1 MRELAHPSQLRAVQW
16 RWSLFLAP
24 LILLLGF
31 MSGQLAGS
39 AAGHPWLGSLEKP
52 AFYPPAVVFPVVW
65 TVLYV
70 MMGVALAM
78 VVAAR
83 GARGRRAA
91 VLAFILQMVLNLAWS
106 PLFFGAHQLTLS
118 LALLFL
124 LSLAVLLTIML
135 FARVRG
141 AAALL
146 MLPYFIWVLFA
157 VYLTFQLHTLNPG
170 ADGQQVSGAVT
181 RIEL

>member
-16 RWSLFLAP
+16 RWALFLAP
-24 LILLLGF
+24 LILVLGF
-31 MSGQLAGS
+31 ISGQISGS
-39 AAGHPWLGSLEKP
+39 GADNAWFASLEKP
-52 AFYPPAVVFPVVW
+52 ALYPPPATFGIVW
-65 TVLYV
+65 PILYV

-83 GARGRRAA
+83 GARGRGVAIAA
-91 VLAFILQMVLNLAWS
+91 FVVQLALNLAWS

-118 LALLFL
+118 LALLL
-124 LSLAVLLTIML
+124 LLALAVLLTILL

-141 AAALL
+141 IAAWL
-146 MLPYFIWVLFA
+146 MLPYFAWVLFA
-157 VYLTFQLHTLNPG
+157 TYLTFDLHRLNPG
-170 ADGQQVSGAVT
+170 ADGQEVSGAVT